1 MPSLAYL
8 TGRLH
13 EFWTQKNLAGD
24 EVSLFCYAAG
34 EATAQ
39 VYKTKLVN
47 YTTYRS
53 STQILHGHRASK

>member
-24 EVSLFCYAAG
+24 EVSLFYYAAG

-47 YTTYRS
+47 YNDLSEFDANTAWS
-53 STQILHGHRASK
+53 